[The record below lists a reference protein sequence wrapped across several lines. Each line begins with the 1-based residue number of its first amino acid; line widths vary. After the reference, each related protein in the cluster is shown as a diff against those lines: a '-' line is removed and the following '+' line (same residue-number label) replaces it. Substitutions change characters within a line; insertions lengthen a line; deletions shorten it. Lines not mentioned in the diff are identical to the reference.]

1 MKNVA
6 RQKRQRERVASP
18 EELAEERRRY
28 LAAKPSLFAQ
38 PRETIRD
45 LRADLKRT
53 TNSPA
58 VTMAEIVEGG
68 RP

>member
-1 MKNVA
+1 MAKIA
-6 RQKRQRERVASP
+6 RVRERTASP

-53 TNSPA
+53 TNAPV
-58 VTMAEIVEGG
+58 VTMAELVDGG

>member
-1 MKNVA
+1 MKNTRRV
-6 RQKRQRERVASP
+6 RERVASAS
-18 EELAEERRRY
+18 ELEEERRRY

-53 TNSPA
+53 QNAPA
-58 VTMAEIVEGG
+58 LTMAELVRDG
-68 RP
+68 RS